1 MVPPLGRAVILAGG
15 GGLRLWPWAGPSLP
29 KPLLPLGG
37 GGRTLLRATLDRVG
51 PLAGR
56 VLLQADAAIG
66 RLLVETEPGL
76 GPGDLRTEPS
86 PRDTAGAVALAMRE
100 ALDEDPAGV
109 VGVFPA
115 DHRVADEDAFRAAL
129 RDAAAA
135 AAEGHLALLA
145 IRPTGPA
152 TRFGWIELGD
162 RLPGGGRARKVLR
175 FTEKPD
181 RATAERFHATGRF
194 AWNAGMFVWRAD
206 VFWRAL
212 ARHAPGIA
220 GPVEAW
226 ATRGDRDA
234 WEAMARLPIDVA
246 LLERAEDVVAV
257 PLDAGWD
264 DVGSWETVLRLV
276 EEGDAGPAR
285 ALPRRGGGRGLVLDV
300 TGGAPVGEQSVVL
313 PFRQGEELLVV
324 TGPHGVL
331 VAPRAGVDRV
341 KDVLR

>member
-1 MVPPLGRAVILAGG
+1 MARPLARAVILAGG
-15 GGLRLWPWAGPSLP
+15 GGLRLWPWTGPRLP

-56 VLLQADAAIG
+56 VLLQADATVG
-66 RLLVETEPGL
+66 RRLVGAEPAL
-76 GPGDLRTEPS
+76 GPGDLREEPS
-86 PRDTAGAVALAMRE
+86 PRDTAGAVALAMRR
-100 ALDEDPAGV
+100 ALEEDPAGV

-115 DHRVADEDAFRAAL
+115 DHRVADEAAFREALAA
-129 RDAAAA
+129 AAAA

-145 IRPTGPA
+145 IRPTEPA

-162 RLPGGGRARKVLR
+162 PLPGGGPARRVLR

-181 RATAERFHATGRF
+181 RATAERFLATGRF

-206 VFWRAL
+206 AFWRAL
-212 ARHAPGIA
+212 ARHAPEIA

-234 WEAMARLPIDVA
+234 WEGMARLPIDVA
-246 LLERAEDVVAV
+246 LLERADDVVAV

-264 DVGSWETVLRLV
+264 DVGSW
-276 EEGDAGPAR
+276 
-285 ALPRRGGGRGLVLDV
+285 
-300 TGGAPVGEQSVVL
+300 
-313 PFRQGEELLVV
+313 
-324 TGPHGVL
+324 
-331 VAPRAGVDRV
+331 
-341 KDVLR
+341 